1 MQILKEKIPL
11 LIKTL
16 TVIFLTFMCCAL
28 SKEAFLWKVC
38 NESDRG
44 PLEELIFW
52 GQCEQQKETLFLETC
67 EEFDRNLPPNTE
79 LLVSACTSPHAI
91 GVSDGK
97 ILFVREEKTGKIYLL
112 DLSTGEKKDIP
123 IDRLILDR
131 GIFLS
136 SELIWM
142 QGSLVGPEDPNYRP
156 HYVFDLI
163 DGQRYEL
170 LDLDLLPRLEQGKFD
185 PKYYAYFQSAEQV
198 FIDHDEYSA
207 IALAPDFRHH
217 PEGNVILSEFAI
229 GDTTTMSDNGKLLE
243 QLMKDLGVSYQV
255 VDFAGSYTNPDVPSP
270 TGKYIASGHDNNI
283 YLSGTDALTL
293 RTSTSYF
300 IGWYYDESGVIIQ
313 EEAAYLEPAFFPE
326 SRRGFPVEHPILKL
340 SMPEREHIVKVQSTA
355 AVVQTRTYLTM
366 EAMPTTTPT
375 ITPTVTYTPTA
386 TIVYP
391 TPSPYP
397 TQIRFPVTTPD
408 PIQLERWKEYEIAL
422 AQSLLPELPQEC
434 VLCEWVILGGNGQD
448 LYIMAVCGNSS
459 VYATAPAVI
468 HLDENKSIQNVEIV
482 QYDSMRDVNIQRLF
496 PAEVQKIIYSEA
508 TKLIRKELAAHLNQR
523 LSYLER
529 LPSIVLWAT
538 PLPTNLP

>member
-1 MQILKEKIPL
+1 MQILKDKKLL
-11 LIKTL
+11 LIKL
-16 TVIFLTFMCCAL
+16 LAAVFLVFMCCAL

-38 NESDRG
+38 NEPDRG

-52 GQCEQQKETLFLETC
+52 GQCEKQKETLFWEAC

-156 HYVFDLI
+156 HYVLDLI

-170 LDLDLLPRLEQGKFD
+170 LDLDLLPQLEQGKFD

-283 YLSGTDALTL
+283 YLSGTDALIL

-366 EAMPTTTPT
+366 EAMPTATPT

-422 AQSLLPELPQEC
+422 AQSLLPELPQEF